1 MNLYPLARALLFR
14 LSPENAHTLSLK
26 LLDIAHALGLSRLLF
41 GKRVQAPVTVMGIE
55 FPNAVGLAAGM
66 DKDADHIDA
75 FADCGFG
82 FVEVGTVTP
91 RPQPGNP
98 KPRLFRLVK
107 DHAII
112 NRMGFNNKGVDHLVE
127 RVRASSRNC
136 IIGINIG
143 KNRDTP
149 LAEAVNDYV
158 AALEKVY
165 ALADYIAINISSPNT
180 PGLRDLQHG
189 EELDRLLSTLKQQ
202 QQRLAGTHGKY
213 IPLLVKIAPDLSD
226 DEVRGLAQTLLS
238 HRIDGV
244 IASNTSNDRPGLR
257 SAGLAQ
263 EQGGLSGLP
272 IRDKSDHVLEQLCT
286 TLQGRIPVIAV
297 GGIMNAEHALRK
309 IELGA
314 SLVQVYTGFIY
325 NGPALIAEIAHRLS
339 GRRYILPG

>member
-1 MNLYPLARALLFR
+1 MNLYPVAKFFLFR
-14 LSPENAHTLSLK
+14 LSPEHAHALSLR
-26 LLDIAHALGLSRLLF
+26 LLDIAHVLGLSRLLF
-41 GKRVQAPVTVMGIE
+41 GRRVQAPVTVMGIE

-91 RPQPGNP
+91 RAQPGNP
-98 KPRLFRLVK
+98 GPRLFRLIS
-107 DHAII
+107 DRAII

-136 IIGINIG
+136 VIGINIG

-149 LAEAVNDYV
+149 LQNAVDDYV
-158 AALEKVY
+158 AAFEKVY
-165 ALADYIAINISSPNT
+165 ALADYVTINISSPNT

-202 QQRLAGTHGKY
+202 QQRLSATHGKY
-213 IPLLVKIAPDLSD
+213 IPLLVKIAPDLSA
-226 DEVRGLAQTLLS
+226 DEVHELADTLLR

-244 IASNTSNDRPGLR
+244 IATNTSNDRPPLHCT
-257 SAGLAQ
+257 ALAR

-272 IRDKSDHVLEQLCT
+272 IREKSDRVLQQLCT
-286 TLQGRIPVIAV
+286 ALQGRMPVIAV
-297 GGIMNAEHALRK
+297 GGIMSAEDALRK

-325 NGPALIAEIAHRLS
+325 KGPALISEIARRLLT
-339 GRRYILPG
+339 R